1 MSAVQPI
8 EPAFNETWLCLKG
21 AIPPNADL
29 ETIIRKSTEEHT
41 PRIRCPRCHWQPTG
55 ASRWCCDVGDTPEPY
70 FEGCR
75 TVWNT
80 FETRGRCPGCAHQ
93 WMWTT
98 CHRCEQ
104 PSLHEHWYEAGDTGT
119 PGSGT

>member
-1 MSAVQPI
+1 MSADMSAVQQI
-8 EPAFNETWLCLKG
+8 DTTSDATTWWLKG
-21 AIPPNADL
+21 TVPSHGDV
-29 ETIIRKSTEEHT
+29 ETIVKKSTDEGT
-41 PRIRCPRCHWQPTG
+41 PRIRCPVCHWQP
-55 ASRWCCDVGDTPEPY
+55 ARESRWCCEVGGTPEPY

-93 WMWTT
+93 WIWTT

-104 PSLHEHWYEAGDTGT
+104 SSLHQDWYDE
-119 PGSGT
+119 